1 MQVATQAARCGRP
14 CLGLRH
20 NADQLAEMLRLDFNQ
35 VRGFETETEKSQFE
49 TEKSQFE
56 TEKSQF
62 DTEKCQFS
70 GQAQARA
77 GARWG

>member
-1 MQVATQAARCGRP
+1 MQMATQAARCGRP

-35 VRGFETETEKSQFE
+35 VRGFETGKSQFE